1 MSSPTLT
8 VLTKRQTHCCWQAAF
23 VLLLSQLLGCESAQ
37 RSAPTVKQRT
47 TTTQDAST
55 RELKNALELLQD
67 PNLTGQSP
75 TAGKIAY
82 GLNAWISKQPPIP
95 NWQTPE
101 LTKTL
106 PTEVQR
112 VFRRRARSTSQDF
125 NIEDVVFLRET
136 LWLRD
141 VSNWIVKQQLD
152 PKFERWL
159 GDVREK
165 LGDTTT
171 SKLGIAHRLFDW
183 TVRNIQ
189 LDPISPDFRDFV
201 PKTSADNSDQ
211 PPRPQHYAPRFGIPG
226 PGYRFSAEQLL
237 LYGHGDFWQ
246 RSWLFMLLA
255 RQQGIE
261 VAMLSA
267 PGIASEKPLP
277 WCTAVLLDERLFLF
291 DTRLGLPI
299 PEENKQGVVELAE
312 VMRNPRILGTA
323 ELPGLLDLNPQKR
336 YPVRHA
342 DAQRVTAFIDGSPHY
357 LSRRMQQLQET
368 LTGAQRIVLATS
380 TTDLANQLTRHK
392 AIDQVQIWPIAY
404 DAILYRLG
412 RAKTLS
418 RDDRALRKNA
428 YQAMGWP
435 SDYDTLEK
443 LLLHDYEF
451 HDVVF
456 QFSTSL
462 ASGRKQHLRGKFFKQ
477 EDEPGAANY
486 YLQARVSDRDLNNF
500 LKDPRFRARQFG
512 FGQRAG
518 KNKNRDQAGVELA
531 HRGMQRAKQSAT
543 YWIGL
548 ANYDAGRFE
557 VALDWLENRT
567 LGARE
572 ESPWKVGA
580 RYNLGRTLEIL
591 GRVADARR
599 VYFGDDSAQS
609 HGNTLRARWLTRQP
623 TENP

>member
-1 MSSPTLT
+1 MSSPTTT
-8 VLTKRQTHCCWQAAF
+8 VLTRKQQRCCWRAALV
-23 VLLLSQLLGCESAQ
+23 VLLLSHLFGCERAQ
-37 RSAPTVKQRT
+37 RSAPTVKQQT
-47 TTTQDAST
+47 TTALDAST
-55 RELKNALELLQD
+55 RELRNALELLQD

-82 GLNAWISKQPPIP
+82 GLNAWISNQPPLP
-95 NWQTPE
+95 NWQTSE
-101 LTKTL
+101 LTKNL

-112 VFRRRARSTSQDF
+112 VLRRRARSTSQDF

-141 VSNWIVKQQLD
+141 VSSWIVKQKID
-152 PKFERWL
+152 PAFERWL
-159 GDVREK
+159 DGVRGQ
-165 LGDTTT
+165 LGDTTVN
-171 SKLGIAHRLFDW
+171 KLGIAYRLFDW
-183 TVRNIQ
+183 TIRNIQ
-189 LDPISPDFRDFV
+189 LDPISPDFRDFM
-201 PKTSADNSDQ
+201 PETPAENSDQ
-211 PPRPQHYAPRFGIPG
+211 SPRPQHYAPRFGIPG

-261 VAMLSA
+261 VAMLAA

-299 PEENKQGVVELAE
+299 PEANKQGVVQLAE
-312 VMRNPRILGTA
+312 VMRDPQILGTA
-323 ELPGLLDLNPQKR
+323 ELPGLLDLDPQKR
-336 YPVRHA
+336 YPVRHTNV
-342 DAQRVTAFIDGSPHY
+342 QKVTAFIDGSPHY
-357 LSRRMQQLQET
+357 LSRRMQQLQEA
-368 LTGAQRIVLATS
+368 LTGEQRIVLATS
-380 TTDLANQLTRHK
+380 TADLVTRLTHHQ
-392 AIDQVQIWPIAY
+392 AINQVQIWPIAY

-412 RAKTLS
+412 RIKTLS
-418 RDDRALRKNA
+418 RDDRALRKSA

-486 YLQARVSDRDLNNF
+486 YLQARVSDRDLNTF
-500 LKDPRFRARQFG
+500 LKNPRFRARQFG
-512 FGQRAG
+512 FVQRAG

-591 GRVADARR
+591 GRVAEARR

-609 HGNTLRARWLTRQP
+609 HGNTLRARWLATQG
-623 TENP
+623 E

>member
-1 MSSPTLT
+1 MSSPTAT
-8 VLTKRQTHCCWQAAF
+8 VLTKKQHPYWWPAVV
-23 VLLLSQLLGCESAQ
+23 VLLLSHPFGCERAQ
-37 RSAPTVKQRT
+37 RSARTVKQKT
-47 TTTQDAST
+47 TTALDAST

-82 GLNAWISKQPPIP
+82 GLNAWISKQPPFP
-95 NWQTPE
+95 NWQTAE
-101 LTKTL
+101 LTETL

-112 VFRRRARSTSQDF
+112 VLQRRARSKSQDF
-125 NIEDVVFLRET
+125 NIEDVAFLRET

-141 VSNWIVKQQLD
+141 VSSWVVKQKLD
-152 PKFERWL
+152 PVFERWL
-159 GDVREK
+159 DGVREK

-171 SKLGIAHRLFDW
+171 TKLGIAHRLFDW

-201 PKTSADNSDQ
+201 PKTPAEGSDQ
-211 PPRPQHYAPRFGIPG
+211 PPRPKHYAPRFGIPG

-261 VAMLSA
+261 VAMLAA
-267 PGIASEKPLP
+267 PGINSKKPLP
-277 WCTAVLLDERLFLF
+277 WCTAVLLDDRLFLF

-299 PEENKQGVVELAE
+299 PNTNKRGVVQLAE
-312 VMRNPRILGTA
+312 VIRDPQILGTA
-323 ELPGLLDLNPQKR
+323 KLPGLLDLNPQKR

-342 DAQRVTAFIDGSPHY
+342 NVQNVTAFIDGSPHY
-357 LSRRMQQLQET
+357 LSRRMRQLQEA
-368 LTGAQRIVLATS
+368 LTGDQRIVLATS
-380 TTDLANQLTRHK
+380 TTDLATRLVRHQ
-392 AIDQVQIWPIAY
+392 AIRQVQIWSIAY

-412 RAKTLS
+412 RARTLS
-418 RDDRALRKNA
+418 QDDRALRKNA

-443 LLLHDYEF
+443 LLIRDYEF

-462 ASGRKQHLRGKFFKQ
+462 ASGRKQHLLGKFFKQ
-477 EDEPGAANY
+477 EDELGAANY

-512 FGQRAG
+512 FPQRAG
-518 KNKNRDQAGVELA
+518 KNKNRGVELA

-548 ANYDAGRFE
+548 ANYDAGRFD

-591 GRVADARR
+591 GRVAEARR

-609 HGNTLRARWLTRQP
+609 HGNTLRARWLVARQP
-623 TENP
+623 ESK

>member
-1 MSSPTLT
+1 MSSPTAT
-8 VLTKRQTHCCWQAAF
+8 VLRKRHPCCCWQAGL

-95 NWQTPE
+95 NWQTPA

-141 VSNWIVKQQLD
+141 VSSWIVKQQLD

-211 PPRPQHYAPRFGIPG
+211 PARPQHYAPRFGIPG

-255 RQQGIE
+255 RQQGIQ

-267 PGIASEKPLP
+267 PGIASKKPLP

-299 PEENKQGVVELAE
+299 PEENKRGVVELAE
-312 VMRNPRILGTA
+312 VMRNPRILGTT

-342 DAQRVTAFIDGSPHY
+342 DAQKVTAFIDGSPHY

-368 LTGAQRIVLATS
+368 LTGEQRIVLATS
-380 TTDLANQLTRHK
+380 TTDLANRLTRHK

-404 DAILYRLG
+404 DTILYRLG

-428 YQAMGWP
+428 YEAMGWP
-435 SDYDTLEK
+435 GDYDTLEK
-443 LLLHDYEF
+443 LLLNDYEF

-462 ASGRKQHLRGKFFKQ
+462 ASGRKQHLRGKFFKH
-477 EDEPGAANY
+477 EDESGAANY

-609 HGNTLRARWLTRQP
+609 HGNTLRARWLTTP
-623 TENP
+623 STENP

>member
-1 MSSPTLT
+1 MSSPTVT
-8 VLTKRQTHCCWQAAF
+8 VLRKRHPCCCWQAGL

-112 VFRRRARSTSQDF
+112 VFRQRTRSTSQDF

-141 VSNWIVKQQLD
+141 VSSWIVKQQLD

-201 PKTSADNSDQ
+201 PKTPADNSDQ
-211 PPRPQHYAPRFGIPG
+211 PARPQHYAPRFGIPG

-246 RSWLFMLLA
+246 RSWLF
-255 RQQGIE
+255 QT
-261 VAMLSA
+261 S
-267 PGIASEKPLP
+267 
-277 WCTAVLLDERLFLF
+277 
-291 DTRLGLPI
+291 
-299 PEENKQGVVELAE
+299 
-312 VMRNPRILGTA
+312 
-323 ELPGLLDLNPQKR
+323 PQ
-336 YPVRHA
+336 P
-342 DAQRVTAFIDGSPHY
+342 
-357 LSRRMQQLQET
+357 
-368 LTGAQRIVLATS
+368 
-380 TTDLANQLTRHK
+380 
-392 AIDQVQIWPIAY
+392 
-404 DAILYRLG
+404 
-412 RAKTLS
+412 
-418 RDDRALRKNA
+418 
-428 YQAMGWP
+428 
-435 SDYDTLEK
+435 
-443 LLLHDYEF
+443 
-451 HDVVF
+451 
-456 QFSTSL
+456 
-462 ASGRKQHLRGKFFKQ
+462 
-477 EDEPGAANY
+477 
-486 YLQARVSDRDLNNF
+486 
-500 LKDPRFRARQFG
+500 
-512 FGQRAG
+512 
-518 KNKNRDQAGVELA
+518 
-531 HRGMQRAKQSAT
+531 
-543 YWIGL
+543 
-548 ANYDAGRFE
+548 
-557 VALDWLENRT
+557 
-567 LGARE
+567 
-572 ESPWKVGA
+572 
-580 RYNLGRTLEIL
+580 
-591 GRVADARR
+591 
-599 VYFGDDSAQS
+599 
-609 HGNTLRARWLTRQP
+609 
-623 TENP
+623 